1 MNEFKALLGESITDD
16 TANALQAILDNK
28 MQSMNESKV
37 ELEGQIQ
44 SLTEQVDT
52 LTQEVVE
59 KEEQIAVITEKADEF
74 VEQVKT
80 ELTESLTATLTEKAE
95 VYAEKVRQETIE
107 EMSEKADAYG
117 EFLMAQADAYGDHL
131 QEQAEKYA
139 EREADAYGDFL
150 QEKAEKY
157 GEVLIA
163 KGEAYGKSV
172 EEKCLKESAEQIE
185 AFKQEHLELFE
196 QVDEYN
202 RMKMVFGNLKS
213 LVEASGFT
221 LEEGSQAE
229 KLAEDLKRE
238 KIKARKLQREVNENQ
253 DTIKEYKIKQ
263 IIELSE
269 SKLTVLDTERVVNKA
284 MGIVAE
290 SDEELSIAVNML
302 IENVESKNTRT
313 QVKENIN
320 ESQKQHEA
328 SKPTFSGWGS
338 KII

>member
-1 MNEFKALLGESITDD
+1 MNDFKALLGESITDD
-16 TANALQAILDNK
+16 TANALQAILDEK
-28 MQSMNESKV
+28 LKTLAESKD
-37 ELEGQIQ
+37 ELQEQIQ
-44 SLTEQVDT
+44 SLSEQVDT

-59 KEEQIAVITEKADEF
+59 KEEQISTITEKADEF
-74 VEQVKT
+74 VEQIKS
-80 ELTESLTATLTEKAE
+80 ELTESLTERAE
-95 VYAEKVRQETIE
+95 AYAEKVRQETIA

-117 EFLMAQADAYGDHL
+117 EFLMAKADAYGDHL

-139 EREADAYGDFL
+139 EQQADAYGDYL
-150 QEKAEKY
+150 QEKAEAY
-157 GEVLIA
+157 GLHLIA
-163 KGEAYGKSV
+163 EGEANSKEV

-221 LEEGSQAE
+221 LEEDSQAE

-238 KIKARKLQREVNENQ
+238 KIKARKLQREINENQ
-253 DTIKEYKIKQ
+253 ETIKEYKIKQ
-263 IIELSE
+263 IIESSE
-269 SKLTVLDTERVVNKA
+269 IKLTMIDAERVVNKA

-290 SDEELSIAVNML
+290 SDEELNIAVNML
-302 IENVESKNTRT
+302 IENVESKNTRE
-313 QVKENIN
+313 QVKVQIEDTKKIN
-320 ESQKQHEA
+320 E
-328 SKPTFSGWGS
+328 TTTSGWGS

>member
-1 MNEFKALLGESITDD
+1 MNDFKALLGESITDD
-16 TANALQAILDNK
+16 TANALQAILDEK
-28 MQSMNESKV
+28 LKTLAESKD
-37 ELEGQIQ
+37 ELQEQIQ
-44 SLTEQVDT
+44 SLSEQVDT

-59 KEEQIAVITEKADEF
+59 KEEQISTITEKADEF
-74 VEQVKT
+74 VEQIKS
-80 ELTESLTATLTEKAE
+80 ELTESLTERAE
-95 VYAEKVRQETIE
+95 AYAEKVRQETIA

-117 EFLMAQADAYGDHL
+117 EFLMAKADAYGDHL

-139 EREADAYGDFL
+139 EQQADAYGDYL
-150 QEKAEKY
+150 QEKAEAY
-157 GEVLIA
+157 GSHLIA
-163 KGEAYGKSV
+163 EGEAYGKQV

-221 LEEGSQAE
+221 LEEDSQAE

-238 KIKARKLQREVNENQ
+238 KIKARKLQREINENQ
-253 DTIKEYKIKQ
+253 ETIKEYKIKQ
-263 IIELSE
+263 IIESSE
-269 SKLTVLDTERVVNKA
+269 IKLTMIDAERVVNKA

-290 SDEELSIAVNML
+290 SDEELNIAVNML
-302 IENVESKNTRT
+302 IENVESKNTRE
-313 QVKENIN
+313 QVKVQIEDTKKIN
-320 ESQKQHEA
+320 E
-328 SKPTFSGWGS
+328 TTTSGWGS

>member
-1 MNEFKALLGESITDD
+1 MNDFKALLGESITDD
-16 TANALQAILDNK
+16 TANALQAILDEK
-28 MQSMNESKV
+28 LKTLAESKD
-37 ELEGQIQ
+37 ELQEQIQ
-44 SLTEQVDT
+44 SLSEQVDT

-59 KEEQIAVITEKADEF
+59 KEEQISTITEKADEF
-74 VEQVKT
+74 VEQIKS
-80 ELTESLTATLTEKAE
+80 ELTESLTERAE
-95 VYAEKVRQETIE
+95 AYAEKVRQETIA

-117 EFLMAQADAYGDHL
+117 EFLMAKADAYGDHL

-139 EREADAYGDFL
+139 EQQADAYGDYL
-150 QEKAEKY
+150 QEKAEAY
-157 GEVLIA
+157 GSHLIA
-163 KGEAYGKSV
+163 EGEAYGKQV

-221 LEEGSQAE
+221 LEEDSQAE

-238 KIKARKLQREVNENQ
+238 KIKARKLQREINETQ
-253 DTIKEYKIKQ
+253 ETIKEYKIKQ
-263 IIELSE
+263 IIESSE
-269 SKLTVLDTERVVNKA
+269 IKLTMIDAERVVNKA

-290 SDEELSIAVNML
+290 SDEELNIAVNML
-302 IENVESKNTRT
+302 IENVESKNTRE
-313 QVKENIN
+313 QVKVQIEDTKKIN
-320 ESQKQHEA
+320 E
-328 SKPTFSGWGS
+328 TTTSGWGS